1 MDQLEEA
8 TRELAKQTELWAGS
22 IRYGLENAGVL
33 TNVRLDWLH
42 ELNQLHIGAGL
53 ALYLSMG
60 CDAIEL
66 IKKIIKEIEE
76 LGHKPPEEIKN
87 RLLLVEAFNKEK
99 TLPLS
104 PSLPVIHGFKHTNSK
119 KITNFQKL
127 Q

>member
-1 MDQLEEA
+1 M
-8 TRELAKQTELWAGS
+8 
-22 IRYGLENAGVL
+22 
-33 TNVRLDWLH
+33 RLNWLH

-99 TLPLS
+99 TPPLS
-104 PSLPVIHGFKHTNSK
+104 PRQRGTDLRTQI
-119 KITNFQKL
+119 QKNH
-127 Q
+127 